1 MRVKDCMTKQVIS
14 VGAGEPVSVAA
25 RLMARYNLGA
35 LPVRGTDGQLEGM
48 LTDRDIVLRCIAA
61 ERSPKAVRVRE
72 VMTRSVAAA
81 APDTDAAAA
90 AGIMAARQVRRLPVT
105 EEGRLVGMV
114 SLADL
119 SRRPDYMMEAAEAL
133 EDICAGV
140 RRMDGQEPVSYTHLL
155 RRPVRLKAS
164 MVFRTPLAMPPTG
177 SFAPETKRTGSAL
190 FIFARLA
197 GS

>member
-25 RLMARYNLGA
+25 RLMARYTLGA

-140 RRMDGQEPVSYTHLL
+140 RRMDGQEL
-155 RRPVRLKAS
+155 
-164 MVFRTPLAMPPTG
+164 
-177 SFAPETKRTGSAL
+177 
-190 FIFARLA
+190 
-197 GS
+197 

>member
-133 EDICAGV
+133 EDICAGL
-140 RRMDGQEPVSYTHLL
+140 RRMDGQEL
-155 RRPVRLKAS
+155 
-164 MVFRTPLAMPPTG
+164 
-177 SFAPETKRTGSAL
+177 
-190 FIFARLA
+190 
-197 GS
+197 

>member
-105 EEGRLVGMV
+105 EEGRLGGVG
-114 SLADL
+114 SLAGL

-140 RRMDGQEPVSYTHLL
+140 RRMDGQEL
-155 RRPVRLKAS
+155 
-164 MVFRTPLAMPPTG
+164 
-177 SFAPETKRTGSAL
+177 
-190 FIFARLA
+190 
-197 GS
+197 

>member
-1 MRVKDCMTKQVIS
+1 MRVKDCMSKQVIS

-140 RRMDGQEPVSYTHLL
+140 RRMDGQEL
-155 RRPVRLKAS
+155 
-164 MVFRTPLAMPPTG
+164 
-177 SFAPETKRTGSAL
+177 
-190 FIFARLA
+190 
-197 GS
+197 

>member
-140 RRMDGQEPVSYTHLL
+140 RRMDGQEL
-155 RRPVRLKAS
+155 
-164 MVFRTPLAMPPTG
+164 
-177 SFAPETKRTGSAL
+177 
-190 FIFARLA
+190 
-197 GS
+197 

>member
-105 EEGRLVGMV
+105 EEGRVVGMV

-140 RRMDGQEPVSYTHLL
+140 LRMDGQEL
-155 RRPVRLKAS
+155 
-164 MVFRTPLAMPPTG
+164 
-177 SFAPETKRTGSAL
+177 
-190 FIFARLA
+190 
-197 GS
+197 

>member
-35 LPVRGTDGQLEGM
+35 LPVRGADGQLVGM

-81 APDTDAAAA
+81 APDTDATAA

-140 RRMDGQEPVSYTHLL
+140 RHMDGQEL
-155 RRPVRLKAS
+155 
-164 MVFRTPLAMPPTG
+164 
-177 SFAPETKRTGSAL
+177 
-190 FIFARLA
+190 
-197 GS
+197 

>member
-1 MRVKDCMTKQVIS
+1 MRIKDCMTKQVIS

-140 RRMDGQEPVSYTHLL
+140 RHMDGQEL
-155 RRPVRLKAS
+155 
-164 MVFRTPLAMPPTG
+164 
-177 SFAPETKRTGSAL
+177 
-190 FIFARLA
+190 
-197 GS
+197 

>member
-1 MRVKDCMTKQVIS
+1 MRVKDCRTKQVIS

-105 EEGRLVGMV
+105 EEGRIVGMV

-133 EDICAGV
+133 EDICVGV
-140 RRMDGQEPVSYTHLL
+140 RHMDGQEL
-155 RRPVRLKAS
+155 
-164 MVFRTPLAMPPTG
+164 
-177 SFAPETKRTGSAL
+177 
-190 FIFARLA
+190 
-197 GS
+197 

>member
-140 RRMDGQEPVSYTHLL
+140 RHIDGQEL
-155 RRPVRLKAS
+155 
-164 MVFRTPLAMPPTG
+164 
-177 SFAPETKRTGSAL
+177 
-190 FIFARLA
+190 
-197 GS
+197 

>member
-35 LPVRGTDGQLEGM
+35 LPVRGADGQLEGM

-81 APDTDAAAA
+81 APDTDATVA

-140 RRMDGQEPVSYTHLL
+140 RHMDGQEL
-155 RRPVRLKAS
+155 
-164 MVFRTPLAMPPTG
+164 
-177 SFAPETKRTGSAL
+177 
-190 FIFARLA
+190 
-197 GS
+197 

>member
-35 LPVRGTDGQLEGM
+35 LPVRGADGQLEGM

-140 RRMDGQEPVSYTHLL
+140 QRMDGQEL
-155 RRPVRLKAS
+155 
-164 MVFRTPLAMPPTG
+164 
-177 SFAPETKRTGSAL
+177 
-190 FIFARLA
+190 
-197 GS
+197 

>member
-1 MRVKDCMTKQVIS
+1 MRVKDCMTRQVIS

-81 APDTDAAAA
+81 APDTDATAA

-140 RRMDGQEPVSYTHLL
+140 RRMDGQEL
-155 RRPVRLKAS
+155 
-164 MVFRTPLAMPPTG
+164 
-177 SFAPETKRTGSAL
+177 
-190 FIFARLA
+190 
-197 GS
+197 

>member
-105 EEGRLVGMV
+105 EEGRVVGMV

-140 RRMDGQEPVSYTHLL
+140 RRMDGQEL
-155 RRPVRLKAS
+155 
-164 MVFRTPLAMPPTG
+164 
-177 SFAPETKRTGSAL
+177 
-190 FIFARLA
+190 
-197 GS
+197 

>member
-35 LPVRGTDGQLEGM
+35 LPVRGADGQLEGM

-119 SRRPDYMMEAAEAL
+119 SCRPDYMMEAAEAL

-140 RRMDGQEPVSYTHLL
+140 RRMDGQEL
-155 RRPVRLKAS
+155 
-164 MVFRTPLAMPPTG
+164 
-177 SFAPETKRTGSAL
+177 
-190 FIFARLA
+190 
-197 GS
+197 

>member
-114 SLADL
+114 GLADL

-140 RRMDGQEPVSYTHLL
+140 RRMDGQEL
-155 RRPVRLKAS
+155 
-164 MVFRTPLAMPPTG
+164 
-177 SFAPETKRTGSAL
+177 
-190 FIFARLA
+190 
-197 GS
+197 

>member
-90 AGIMAARQVRRLPVT
+90 AGIMAARQVRRLPVQ
-105 EEGRLVGMV
+105 EHGRLVGMV
-114 SLADL
+114 SLGDVAV
-119 SRRPDYMMEAAEAL
+119 RPDYTMEAGEVL
-133 EDICAGV
+133 QEISQNI
-140 RRMDGQEPVSYTHLL
+140 RRV
-155 RRPVRLKAS
+155 
-164 MVFRTPLAMPPTG
+164 
-177 SFAPETKRTGSAL
+177 
-190 FIFARLA
+190 
-197 GS
+197 

>member
-133 EDICAGV
+133 EEICAGV
-140 RRMDGQEPVSYTHLL
+140 RRMDGQEL
-155 RRPVRLKAS
+155 
-164 MVFRTPLAMPPTG
+164 
-177 SFAPETKRTGSAL
+177 
-190 FIFARLA
+190 
-197 GS
+197 

>member
-133 EDICAGV
+133 EGICAGV
-140 RRMDGQEPVSYTHLL
+140 RRMDGQEL
-155 RRPVRLKAS
+155 
-164 MVFRTPLAMPPTG
+164 
-177 SFAPETKRTGSAL
+177 
-190 FIFARLA
+190 
-197 GS
+197 

>member
-140 RRMDGQEPVSYTHLL
+140 RRMDGQE
-155 RRPVRLKAS
+155 R
-164 MVFRTPLAMPPTG
+164 
-177 SFAPETKRTGSAL
+177 
-190 FIFARLA
+190 
-197 GS
+197 

>member
-35 LPVRGTDGQLEGM
+35 LPVRGADGQLEGM

-133 EDICAGV
+133 EDICAGL
-140 RRMDGQEPVSYTHLL
+140 RRMDGQEL
-155 RRPVRLKAS
+155 
-164 MVFRTPLAMPPTG
+164 
-177 SFAPETKRTGSAL
+177 
-190 FIFARLA
+190 
-197 GS
+197 

>member
-90 AGIMAARQVRRLPVT
+90 AWIMAARQVRRLPVT

-140 RRMDGQEPVSYTHLL
+140 RRMGGQEL
-155 RRPVRLKAS
+155 
-164 MVFRTPLAMPPTG
+164 
-177 SFAPETKRTGSAL
+177 
-190 FIFARLA
+190 
-197 GS
+197 

>member
-81 APDTDAAAA
+81 APDTDATAA
-90 AGIMAARQVRRLPVT
+90 AGIMAAGQVRRLPVT

-140 RRMDGQEPVSYTHLL
+140 RRMDGQEL
-155 RRPVRLKAS
+155 
-164 MVFRTPLAMPPTG
+164 
-177 SFAPETKRTGSAL
+177 
-190 FIFARLA
+190 
-197 GS
+197 

>member
-35 LPVRGTDGQLEGM
+35 LPVRGADGQLEGM

-105 EEGRLVGMV
+105 EDGRLVGMV

-140 RRMDGQEPVSYTHLL
+140 RHMDGQEL
-155 RRPVRLKAS
+155 
-164 MVFRTPLAMPPTG
+164 
-177 SFAPETKRTGSAL
+177 
-190 FIFARLA
+190 
-197 GS
+197 

>member
-35 LPVRGTDGQLEGM
+35 LPVRGADGQLEGM

-140 RRMDGQEPVSYTHLL
+140 RHMDGQEL
-155 RRPVRLKAS
+155 
-164 MVFRTPLAMPPTG
+164 
-177 SFAPETKRTGSAL
+177 
-190 FIFARLA
+190 
-197 GS
+197 

>member
-1 MRVKDCMTKQVIS
+1 MTKQVIS

-140 RRMDGQEPVSYTHLL
+140 RRMDGQEL
-155 RRPVRLKAS
+155 
-164 MVFRTPLAMPPTG
+164 
-177 SFAPETKRTGSAL
+177 
-190 FIFARLA
+190 
-197 GS
+197 

>member
-133 EDICAGV
+133 EDSCAGV
-140 RRMDGQEPVSYTHLL
+140 RRMGGQEL
-155 RRPVRLKAS
+155 
-164 MVFRTPLAMPPTG
+164 
-177 SFAPETKRTGSAL
+177 
-190 FIFARLA
+190 
-197 GS
+197 

>member
-35 LPVRGTDGQLEGM
+35 LPVRGADGQLEGM

-105 EEGRLVGMV
+105 EEGRLVGRG

-140 RRMDGQEPVSYTHLL
+140 RRMGGQEL
-155 RRPVRLKAS
+155 
-164 MVFRTPLAMPPTG
+164 
-177 SFAPETKRTGSAL
+177 
-190 FIFARLA
+190 
-197 GS
+197 

>member
-81 APDTDAAAA
+81 APDTDATAA

-114 SLADL
+114 SLADF

-140 RRMDGQEPVSYTHLL
+140 RHMDGQEL
-155 RRPVRLKAS
+155 
-164 MVFRTPLAMPPTG
+164 
-177 SFAPETKRTGSAL
+177 
-190 FIFARLA
+190 
-197 GS
+197 

>member
-35 LPVRGTDGQLEGM
+35 LPVRGPDGQLEGM

-81 APDTDAAAA
+81 APDTDATAA

-140 RRMDGQEPVSYTHLL
+140 RHMDGQEL
-155 RRPVRLKAS
+155 
-164 MVFRTPLAMPPTG
+164 
-177 SFAPETKRTGSAL
+177 
-190 FIFARLA
+190 
-197 GS
+197 

>member
-133 EDICAGV
+133 EDICAGG
-140 RRMDGQEPVSYTHLL
+140 RRMDGQEL
-155 RRPVRLKAS
+155 
-164 MVFRTPLAMPPTG
+164 
-177 SFAPETKRTGSAL
+177 
-190 FIFARLA
+190 
-197 GS
+197 

>member
-72 VMTRSVAAA
+72 VMTRSIAAA
-81 APDTDAAAA
+81 APDTDATAA

-140 RRMDGQEPVSYTHLL
+140 RHMDGQEL
-155 RRPVRLKAS
+155 
-164 MVFRTPLAMPPTG
+164 
-177 SFAPETKRTGSAL
+177 
-190 FIFARLA
+190 
-197 GS
+197 

>member
-81 APDTDAAAA
+81 APDTDATAA

-140 RRMDGQEPVSYTHLL
+140 RHMDGQGL
-155 RRPVRLKAS
+155 
-164 MVFRTPLAMPPTG
+164 
-177 SFAPETKRTGSAL
+177 
-190 FIFARLA
+190 
-197 GS
+197 

>member
-133 EDICAGV
+133 EDICAGI
-140 RRMDGQEPVSYTHLL
+140 RHMDGQEL
-155 RRPVRLKAS
+155 
-164 MVFRTPLAMPPTG
+164 
-177 SFAPETKRTGSAL
+177 
-190 FIFARLA
+190 
-197 GS
+197 

>member
-119 SRRPDYMMEAAEAL
+119 SRRPDYMMEAAETL

-140 RRMDGQEPVSYTHLL
+140 RHMDGQEL
-155 RRPVRLKAS
+155 
-164 MVFRTPLAMPPTG
+164 
-177 SFAPETKRTGSAL
+177 
-190 FIFARLA
+190 
-197 GS
+197 